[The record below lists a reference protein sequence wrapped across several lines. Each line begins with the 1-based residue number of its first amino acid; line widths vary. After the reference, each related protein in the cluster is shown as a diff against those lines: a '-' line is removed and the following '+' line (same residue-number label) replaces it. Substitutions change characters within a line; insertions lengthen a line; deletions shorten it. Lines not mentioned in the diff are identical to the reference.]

1 MSSRLGAMILAGG
14 ASSRMG
20 VDKATVLWRGRTAV
34 ERVAALATAIGA
46 EPVITVGA
54 GDYGLPLVLD
64 EQPLGG
70 PVGGVL
76 AGATA
81 LRAAGCA
88 RALVLAVDAPTLQ
101 AADLAPLLAAAG
113 PGAAY
118 EGLHLPMV
126 VELAAIPADAAAGWP
141 LGRLV
146 ERAGLSRPACPPE
159 VATRIRGANTPG
171 ERDALLASMPPD
183 DNAENSGAD

>member
-1 MSSRLGAMILAGG
+1 MILTGG

-20 VDKATVLWRGRTAV
+20 VDKAAMLWRGRTAID
-34 ERVAALATAIGA
+34 RVAALAVAIGA

-54 GDYGLPLVLD
+54 GDYGLPFVLD
-64 EQPLGG
+64 EPPLGG

-76 AGATA
+76 AGAA
-81 LRAAGCA
+81 VLRAAGCE

-101 AADLAPLLAAAG
+101 AADLTPLLDVAG
-113 PGAAY
+113 LGGAY

-126 VELAAIPADAAAGWP
+126 IDLAAIPSEAAPGWP
-141 LGRLV
+141 LARLI
-146 ERAGLSRPACPPE
+146 ERAGLTRVVCRLE
-159 VATRIRGANTPG
+159 VAARIRGANTPG

-183 DNAENSGAD
+183 DNAENSGAG